1 MVKFEELEVG
11 QEVEHTM
18 GFTGEIVEIK
28 GEVHSH
34 TIHIKVTD
42 TGTSNYAVG
51 YRYGADADFIT
62 RIITPAP
69 NKQKLTIDVEMN
81 GIEDINAELVD
92 MKDTMQGLLDI
103 TSEIAGIQKEESV
116 FEAELGN
123 GIKFKGTKSDFE
135 VFVSGLSEMF
145 SVAKNMEFF

>member
-11 QEVEHTM
+11 QTVEHTM
-18 GFTGEIVEIK
+18 GFTGEIVEIEGK
-28 GEVHSH
+28 VHSH
-34 TIHIKVTD
+34 TIKIKVTD

-69 NKQKLTIDVEMN
+69 NPHKLNIEVDVTGLEKVAEI
-81 GIEDINAELVD
+81 GQQVVLLAEDMADLR
-92 MKDTMQGLLDI
+92 
-103 TSEIAGIQKEESV
+103 KEESV

-123 GIKFKGTKSDFE
+123 GITFKGTKSDFK
-135 VFVSGLSEMF
+135 VFMEGVTEMF
-145 SVAKNMEFF
+145 SVAKNMGL